1 MADNRKP
8 DYESMW
14 KKFRMYLQL
23 SRGAKEACS
32 ITSVTGDHPRPCW
45 AKDQIQQL
53 IEHMDEMEAEAVKES
68 DCRNLKNNLRIVSD
82 RDGKFASSA
91 TNVTIKRYFPD
102 YDISSI
108 TPEDFKSFNTY
119 PSLYDSLI
127 YEHDLK
133 RDRILFD
140 AMKELLGCRT
150 AYDIYI
156 VFTTEYGI
164 NQINSIK
171 DIINKRLVENS
182 ILDGIGTCVALASST
197 DLYTRFCNR
206 FQEVYAHESGNVE

>member
-1 MADNRKP
+1 M

-14 KKFRMYLQL
+14 KKFRMYLEI
-23 SRGAKEACS
+23 SRSTKEACS
-32 ITSVTGDHPRPCW
+32 ATSVIGDHPHPCW

-53 IEHMDEMEAEAVKES
+53 IDHMDEMEAEAVKGS
-68 DCRNLKNNLRIVSD
+68 CRNLKNNLRIVRD
-82 RDGKFASSA
+82 RDGKFVSSA

-102 YDISSI
+102 FDVSSI
-108 TPEDFKSFNTY
+108 KPEDFKNFEGY
-119 PSLYDSLI
+119 YSLIDILI

-171 DIINKRLVENS
+171 DVINKRLVENGV
-182 ILDGIGTCVALASST
+182 LDGISTCVASAPST
-197 DLYTRFCNR
+197 DLYTRICNR
-206 FQEVYAHESGNVE
+206 YQEVYSDASGNVD